1 MSVLVKKERNK
12 NNDLNNILNK
22 LKSEMD
28 ILKEQRDIA
37 IDKCQ

>member
-1 MSVLVKKERNK
+1 MSILVKKERNK
-12 NNDLNNILNK
+12 NIDLNNILNK

>member
-1 MSVLVKKERNK
+1 MSILVKKERNK